1 MQDRDRCW
9 NGIEQRLRLRG
20 VRDRTLAAAT
30 VSVPCAAEASLPSTN
45 GYTHV
50 LPLSVTG
57 RALSETG
64 TPDALSKT
72 GAVIPTW
79 LATSISP
86 EPPRT
91 REILETG
98 DQGEGADRRSLEIK
112 QALRLRMEVGVY
124 FSGSP
129 IRNNCLCIAPRP
141 GPISIASPFQVQR
154 RNDSSMPPAR
164 TEGRLQNTGV
174 GEHRSELIRHRL
186 KRLRCGRW
194 HQSRNPNGQQCPDR
208 SGRSEGRCFRQQRS
222 EGRCFR
228 QHRVRYGCCSRHGCC
243 CRRWHR
249 EIRRVPLRRR
259 VRRGHWHQI
268 GSCRC
273 C

>member
-1 MQDRDRCW
+1 MASSSACAS
-9 NGIEQRLRLRG
+9 E
-20 VRDRTLAAAT
+20 
-30 VSVPCAAEASLPSTN
+30 VSAIAPSPLPLSLSLVPPKHPYPRPT
-45 GYTHV
+45 GTPV

-79 LATSISP
+79 PATSISP

-164 TEGRLQNTGV
+164 TEDRLQHTGL
-174 GEHRSELIRHRL
+174 GEHRSEHMRYRL
-186 KRLRCGRW
+186 GRLHSFQGCPCGRW
-194 HQSRNPNGQQCPDR
+194 HQSRNPNEQQCP
-208 SGRSEGRCFRQQRS
+208 
-222 EGRCFR
+222 
-228 QHRVRYGCCSRHGCC
+228 
-243 CRRWHR
+243 RR
-249 EIRRVPLRRR
+249 
-259 VRRGHWHQI
+259 
-268 GSCRC
+268 
-273 C
+273 